1 MTDITSPSPPLSQQ
15 PAAAPAL
22 SIGAS
27 LAKAG
32 YQLGGMLAPGLAGR
46 IAADAFGRSRSK
58 GGRTLFRMP
67 LGAQTFEIA
76 GNEDV
81 RHGYL
86 WKNQGPTVLLVHGW
100 GSDSSSMIG
109 FVKPLLA
116 LGFQVASFDAPA
128 HGESAGNKT
137 TMTRFVKAVGAAIK
151 SLDNV
156 QIVVGHSLG
165 AIASV
170 AAVAHA
176 SPRHAEAVRRMVLI
190 AAPVSLSTVLER
202 WSTNQRQ
209 QLPPAVIGKIYDR
222 LHVQNGVPVSHWDIS
237 VLGAAMDVP
246 VLVVHDEHDPVVPL
260 TEAQRLMRSLKNVR
274 LEQTSGLGHSRILS
288 AAPVKELITRFI
300 SESHLTSTSLEPSN
314 D

>member
-15 PAAAPAL
+15 PAATRAL
-22 SIGAS
+22 GIGAS
-27 LAKAG
+27 LAKAA
-32 YQLGGMLAPGLAGR
+32 YQLGGLLAPELAGR

-67 LGAQTFEIA
+67 LGAHSFEIA

-81 RHGYL
+81 RRGYL
-86 WKNQGPTVLLVHGW
+86 WKNGGPTVLLVHGW

-109 FVKPLLA
+109 LVKPLLA

-156 QIVVGHSLG
+156 QIVIGHSLG
-165 AIASV
+165 SIAAV
-170 AAVAHA
+170 AAIAHA
-176 SPRHAEAVRRMVLI
+176 SPRHAEAVRRLVLI
-190 AAPVSLSTVLER
+190 AAPVSLSAVLER
-202 WSTNQRQ
+202 WSASEH
-209 QLPPAVIGKIYDR
+209 LPPAVIGKVYDR
-222 LHVQNGVPVSHWDIS
+222 LHVQNGVPVSHWDIAA
-237 VLGAAMDVP
+237 LGAAMDVR

-260 TEAQRLMRSLKNVR
+260 AEAQRLVRSLKNVH
-274 LEQTSGLGHSRILS
+274 LELTSGLGHSRILS

-300 SESHLTSTSLEPSN
+300 SESRPTPTSLEPSN

>member
-1 MTDITSPSPPLSQQ
+1 MTDITSPTRPLSQK
-15 PAAAPAL
+15 PAAAPAFG
-22 SIGAS
+22 IGAS

-32 YQLGGMLAPGLAGR
+32 YQLGGILAPGLTGR
-46 IAADAFGRSRSK
+46 IAADAFGHSRSK

-67 LGAQTFEIA
+67 LGAQTFEIV

-128 HGESAGNKT
+128 HGASAGNKT

-156 QIVVGHSLG
+156 QILVGHSLG
-165 AIASV
+165 SIASV
-170 AAVAHA
+170 AAIGHA
-176 SPRHAEAVRRMVLI
+176 SSRHAEAVKRMVLI

-202 WSTNQRQ
+202 WSTNQHQ

-237 VLGAAMDVP
+237 VLGATMDVP

-260 TEAQRLMRSLKNVR
+260 TEALRLMRSLKNVR

-300 SESHLTSTSLEPSN
+300 SESHLTPISLELSN

>member
-1 MTDITSPSPPLSQQ
+1 MTDITSPSPPLSRQ

-22 SIGAS
+22 GIGAC
-27 LAKAG
+27 LARAG

-46 IAADAFGRSRSK
+46 IAADAFGRSRAK
-58 GGRTLFRMP
+58 GSRTLFRMP
-67 LGAQTFEIA
+67 LGAQTFKIT

-86 WKNQGPTVLLVHGW
+86 WKSQGPTVLLVHGW

-116 LGFQVASFDAPA
+116 LGFQVASLDAPA

-137 TMTRFVKAVGAAIK
+137 TMARFVKSVGAAIN

-165 AIASV
+165 SIASV
-170 AAVAHA
+170 AAIAHA
-176 SPRHAEAVRRMVLI
+176 SPPHAQAIKRLVLI
-190 AAPVSLSTVLER
+190 AAPESLSTVLER
-202 WSTNQRQ
+202 WATDRH
-209 QLPPAVIGKIYDR
+209 LPPAVIGKIYDR
-222 LHVQNGVPVSHWDIS
+222 LHVQNGVPVSYWDIS
-237 VLGAAMDVP
+237 VLGAAMEAP
-246 VLVVHDEHDPVVPL
+246 VLVVHDEQDPVVPL
-260 TEAQRLMRSLKNVR
+260 TEAQRLKRSLKSVR
-274 LEQTSGLGHSRILS
+274 LEQTSGFGHSRILS

-300 SESHLTSTSLEPSN
+300 GESIDPNRPGTWQ
-314 D
+314 